1 MAELISPGRRAIAVP
16 RFEMGKR
23 PGTKP
28 LIALP
33 PQPKRIPLN
42 ILFGL
47 PDDARAWVTL
57 DENRCLK
64 FELPGTAD
72 IAPHLSRERFAA
84 ELVYLH
90 VGRKEPVRISPGPL
104 LNHIG
109 DADICSETLKLVEE
123 IVSKTGRPCFNHP
136 AAIAG
141 TTRDGVSRVLTGI
154 PGLEVPKT
162 IRIAAPAPAE
172 LRAAVRDAG
181 LDFPI
186 LIRVAGSHRGMNMI
200 RVDRPDAIDEI
211 NQLNRNIH
219 AALYVT
225 EFRDFRSPDGRYR
238 KFRIAM
244 VGDDLFLRHMIVG
257 ESWLIHGMKPT
268 DEELA
273 LFESFDEEQAGRLR
287 PVFREISRRL
297 DLDFFGVDC
306 NIDASGKVLLFEANA
321 CMGIL
326 GQTQT
331 SSNIKAATI
340 TRIHQAVED
349 RIASPTIWRHFQLRA
364 QAPKALT

>member
-1 MAELISPGRRAIAVP
+1 
-16 RFEMGKR
+16 MGKR
-23 PGTKP
+23 PETKP
-28 LIALP
+28 LIGLP
-33 PQPKRIPLN
+33 PQQKRISLN

-47 PDDARAWVTL
+47 PDDFRAWINL
-57 DENRCLK
+57 DRNGCLK

-90 VGRKEPVRISPGPL
+90 AGRKEPVRIGPGSL

-109 DADICSETLKLVEE
+109 DADICSETLKLAEQ

-141 TTRDGVSRVLTGI
+141 TTRDEVSRVLTGI

-162 IRIAAPAPAE
+162 IRIAAPTATQV
-172 LRAAVRDAG
+172 RAAVKDAD
-181 LDFPI
+181 LEFPL
-186 LIRVAGSHRGMNMI
+186 LIRVAGSHRGMNLI

-211 NQLNRNIH
+211 NQLDRNIR

-225 EFRDFRSPDGRYR
+225 EFRNFRSPDGCFR

-257 ESWLIHGMKPT
+257 EGWLIHGMKPT

-273 LFESFDEEQAGRLR
+273 LFESFEVEQAGRLR
-287 PVFREISRRL
+287 PLFREISRRL

-331 SSNIKAATI
+331 SSNNKARAI
-340 TRIHQAVED
+340 SRIHQAVED
-349 RIASPTIWRHFQLRA
+349 RIASPTTWRHFQERT
-364 QAPKALT
+364 QAPKAP